1 MKYSIYNNFGAL
13 NSAPVLTAVESG
25 LKRHGH
31 AVTYHND
38 SADVAVI
45 WSQLWAG
52 RMRPNQQVWNQ
63 YRSTG
68 RPVLVVEVGAIQ
80 RGHTWRLMTNGEN
93 CIVKSGNSDLRF
105 QQLGMQLH
113 HWKNPG
119 HHIVIACQR
128 PESQQWPKQLTVA
141 QWLAK
146 TVNTIRKHSNR
157 IIHVRPHP
165 RHKLNAIPPGC
176 VLDLPRP
183 VAASYD
189 DFDFDQSI
197 NSAWCVVNFNSN
209 PAVSAVLQGV
219 PVFVDV
225 SSMAAVVGNTDL
237 AQIENPLR
245 PDRQQWAW
253 DLAHTEWRVEEI
265 AKGIPWN

>member
-13 NSAPVLTAVESG
+13 NSAPVLAAVESG

-31 AVTYHND
+31 TVTHHDD

-52 RMRPNQQVWNQ
+52 RMRPNQQIWNQ

-80 RGHTWRLMTNGEN
+80 RESTWRLMLNGEN

-113 HWKNPG
+113 PWKHNG
-119 HHIVIACQR
+119 QHIVIACQR
-128 PESQQWPKQLTVA
+128 PESQQWPKQFTIH
-141 QWLAK
+141 QWLTQ
-146 TVNTIRKHSNR
+146 TVDTIRKHSDR
-157 IIHVRPHP
+157 IIHIRPHP
-165 RHKLNAIPPGC
+165 RHRLNSIPPGC
-176 VLDLPRP
+176 VLELPRP

-189 DFDFDQSI
+189 NFNFDQSI
-197 NSAWCVVNFNSN
+197 DSAWCVVNFNSN

-219 PVFVDV
+219 PVFVDQT
-225 SSMAAVVGNTDL
+225 SMAASVGNTDL
-237 AQIENPLR
+237 TQIENPLR

-253 DLAHTEWRVEEI
+253 DLAHTEWCVDEI

>member
-13 NSAPVLTAVESG
+13 NSVPVLAAVESG

-31 AVTYHND
+31 IITHHDD

-80 RGHTWRLMTNGEN
+80 RGLTWRLMTNGEN
-93 CIVKSGNSDLRF
+93 HMVKSGNSDLRF
-105 QQLGMQLH
+105 QQLGIQLH
-113 HWKNPG
+113 PWKNPG
-119 HHIVIACQR
+119 QHIVIACQR
-128 PESQQWPKQLTVA
+128 PESQQWQGQPTVS
-141 QWLAK
+141 QWLAE
-146 TVNTIRKHSNR
+146 TVNTIRKHSHR
-157 IIHVRPHP
+157 PIHIRPHP
-165 RHKLNAIPPGC
+165 RHRLNAMPPGC
-176 VLDLPRP
+176 VLDVPKSI
-183 VAASYD
+183 AATYD
-189 DFDFDQSI
+189 DFNFDQSI
-197 NSAWCVVNFNSN
+197 ESAWCVINFNSN

-219 PVFVDV
+219 PVFVDA
-225 SSMAAVVGNTDL
+225 SSMAAAVGNMDL
-237 AQIENPLR
+237 SQIENPLR

-265 AKGIPWN
+265 AQGCPWD